1 MIITSTKKK
10 KPNLI
15 DNFQRIIDSA
25 GETQFK
31 NIYKN
36 LQVELKDKIITQ
48 LLSKLEK
55 QKKLIEEYKEE
66 ILSLKNDLVY
76 LLKRVIISKNEEKS
90 IFSNAKKNNFKLVK
104 KYSLSNNKLDTRP
117 FSPMNNK
124 MSQLKSF
131 THYYNQ
137 TESKCNNDNS
147 EASNMNTAN
156 NNFIINQTDL
166 DIKINNYINSIYRH
180 NFAKNDTNICE
191 YYSLNKTESLYDEIF
206 HKKLNQKNNEIYV
219 GTDPCLKKKKSLYN
233 NITNSNNKSQ
243 RNISTSLTKRPI
255 ETVEDKKKNR
265 KLVSSSML
273 NIKNKNNYTNV
284 EDNEEYIEDIDIN
297 CLLKD
302 DNNDN
307 NDIKYLKVKKKNP
320 ELSLDPNN
328 SNEINNYKGFNRKIQ
343 HNGLYTT
350 QNGNKNRNSYNA
362 TGLKKKIKRNYHYIP
377 LNRSPFLANKF

>member
-15 DNFQRIIDSA
+15 DNFQKIIDSA

-36 LQVELKDKIITQ
+36 LQSELKDKIITQ

-66 ILSLKNDLVY
+66 IISLKNDLVY

-90 IFSNAKKNNFKLVK
+90 NSNVKKKNNYKLVK
-104 KYSLSNNKLDTRP
+104 NYSLSNNNMNIRS
-117 FSPMNNK
+117 FSPFNNK
-124 MSQLKSF
+124 MDYIKTSSN
-131 THYYNQ
+131 HYYQ

-147 EASNMNTAN
+147 EMSNINAIN
-156 NNFIINQTDL
+156 NIFNNNQTDL

-180 NFAKNDTNICE
+180 NFVRNDTNICD

-206 HKKLNQKNNEIYV
+206 HKKMNQKNNELYV

-233 NITNSNNKSQ
+233 NINNKSQ
-243 RNISTSLTKRPI
+243 RNISSLMTKRPV
-255 ETVEDKKKNR
+255 ETADDKRKNKKF
-265 KLVSSSML
+265 SSSMS
-273 NIKNKNNYTNV
+273 NIKNKNNYANTEEY
-284 EDNEEYIEDIDIN
+284 EDNNEDININ
-297 CLLKD
+297 EFMND

-307 NDIKYLKVKKKNP
+307 KYLKVNRRIHDTKVEQNSLNGLKNYNSFKKKD
-320 ELSLDPNN
+320 L
-328 SNEINNYKGFNRKIQ
+328 
-343 HNGLYTT
+343 HNGLQTSS
-350 QNGNKNRNSYNA
+350 NANRNNYNT